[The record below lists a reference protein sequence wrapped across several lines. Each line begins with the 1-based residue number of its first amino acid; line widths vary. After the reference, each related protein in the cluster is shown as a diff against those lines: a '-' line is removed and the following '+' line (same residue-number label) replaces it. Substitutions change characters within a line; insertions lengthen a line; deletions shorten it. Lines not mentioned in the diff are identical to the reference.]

1 MGRRKE
7 KDKMV
12 SNLRHALQQYL
23 TLSLAC
29 IVVLIV
35 TGCQRKDEM
44 IGGVEI
50 PIPANMTKNSDKVF
64 DPVPGMEDGQVSYQ
78 GKVTPKEIFT
88 FYQEVMAARGW
99 QPTARFAEHQNSIGY
114 TKGSKLVLVRYNEIA
129 DGTTVLTVMVGSQ
142 DPPK

>member
-1 MGRRKE
+1 MQGIFECRT
-7 KDKMV
+7 
-12 SNLRHALQQYL
+12 LQRWTLYL
-23 TLSLAC
+23 LCVAV
-29 IVVLIV
+29 IVAA
-35 TGCQRKDEM
+35 GCQKKDEM

-99 QPTARFAEHQNSIGY
+99 QPTARFAEHKDSIGY
-114 TKGSKLVLVRYNEIA
+114 TQGSKLVLVRYKEVG